1 MRSWLIVLTFLLS
14 LNIGVAARGAEPTR
28 ATAAQ
33 VREWMSQLDHDDFA
47 VRETAAVRLSR
58 AGALAIKPLAEGILS
73 PSPEVAWRSSET
85 LERMAMEG
93 DEATMDQVVS
103 VLGTLARRGKP
114 GLALFAS
121 QMRER
126 QRAFRHARA
135 TAELRK
141 LGGQVAGGAYQAEAA
156 DLGDGFGFAVAE
168 EDFIIEEAPAIEAI
182 EIVEMEVDEAPVG
195 GDKPGWLA
203 LLEALRF
210 VEPMPV
216 PELDLEIVEGEAIEL
231 ADEEHDEPAAARRA
245 VADRVAAALL
255 PGRVGGAF
263 RRALGLPVAKPAEE
277 KMAAEEA
284 LADVEFDAA
293 KDLRLPTL
301 EEAVEALEEP
311 ARDLGDA
318 LEAVEADAVDVEVV
332 EVEAAGMGFAMVDPV
347 FFGGMIAADGSA
359 SPGYLSLGRQWRG
372 GDQGLKHLK
381 DLNGIS
387 SLQIEHAPLSDAA
400 LPHIA
405 KLASL
410 KHLQVRGGK
419 FSREALQ
426 AFHRQRPEVS
436 VMAMG
441 EGMMGVTSAFNA
453 EGCVL
458 DSVFPESAAHV
469 AGLQAGDKVTAIA
482 GDPIADFSDLTIAV
496 STRQPGDAFKVVF
509 ERDGKQQEVELTL
522 KARGPGQ

>member
-1 MRSWLIVLTFLLS
+1 MHFRLIVLTFLLS
-14 LNIGVAARGAEPTR
+14 LNIGVAARGAEPPR

-58 AGALAIKPLAEGILS
+58 AGALAIRPLAEGILS

-103 VLGTLARRGKP
+103 VLGTLAQRGKP

-135 TAELRK
+135 SAELRR

-156 DLGDGFGFAVAE
+156 DLGGGFGFAVAE
-168 EDFIIEEAPAIEAI
+168 EDFIIEDAPAI
-182 EIVEMEVDEAPVG
+182 EIVEMEVDEAPIRFG
-195 GDKPGWLA
+195 GEEPAWIEVLKA
-203 LLEALRF
+203 LKL
-210 VEPMPV
+210 
-216 PELDLEIVEGEAIEL
+216 VEGEPAPRWIDAEEIEEVEL
-231 ADEEHDEPAAARRA
+231 EGEEEAAPA

-255 PGRVGGAF
+255 PGRVGGAL
-263 RRALGLPVAKPAEE
+263 RRALGLPVAKPAAEIADEE
-277 KMAAEEA
+277 M
-284 LADVEFDAA
+284 ADVDSGVA
-293 KDLRLPTL
+293 KDFRLPTL
-301 EEAVEALEEP
+301 EEAVEALEAP
-311 ARDLGDA
+311 MAD
-318 LEAVEADAVDVEVV
+318 DAVDV
-332 EVEAAGMGFAMVDPV
+332 VEAEVADMEVAEPAAAIGFAMVDPL
-347 FFGGMIAADGSA
+347 FFGGMIGVDGSG

-372 GDQGLKHLK
+372 GDAGLKHLK
-381 DLNGIS
+381 DLSGIS

-453 EGCVL
+453 ESCVL

-482 GDPIADFSDLTIAV
+482 GDPIKDFSDLTIAV
-496 STRQPGDAFKVVF
+496 STRKPGDAFKVVF
-509 ERDGKQQEVELTL
+509 ERDGKQHEVELTL